1 MKTLYNP
8 PPKEAT
14 PNVDVGINETL
25 AMLPQMGTF
34 MSKV

>member
-1 MKTLYNP
+1 MHIQLCNL

-25 AMLPQMGTF
+25 AMLP
-34 MSKV
+34 